1 MTTELNEEFLATVAR
16 LYETDLAFRARVE
29 DMRRSIVFPEQ
40 DEPDVSPDP
49 NEEQQQEPDIQVGNR
64 IDITCENGETIVL
77 VDGKKLDPLTRVAV
91 DISSETRCPVITLEH
106 LGKELHVT
114 GTVVQIGA
122 PSAANRVLSHLL
134 SYLDDQLSCPMEI
147 GEMRELAWKI
157 RTELLRAVRMHGVSL
172 LPPA

>member
-49 NEEQQQEPDIQVGNR
+49 NEEQQQEPDIQGGNR
-64 IDITCENGETIVL
+64 IDITFENGETIVL
-77 VDGKKLDPLTRVAV
+77 VDGKKLDLLTRVVV
-91 DISSETRCPVITLEH
+91 DISSETRCPVITL
-106 LGKELHVT
+106 G
-114 GTVVQIGA
+114 
-122 PSAANRVLSHLL
+122 
-134 SYLDDQLSCPMEI
+134 M
-147 GEMRELAWKI
+147 GEMRGIAWKI
-157 RTELLRAVRMHGVSL
+157 RTELLRADRMHGASL